1 MRKFKALTVSGNTE
15 QLNVTDYRTNLFKIL
30 ISHTIGN
37 TKIIKYSN
45 YFWFEFFG
53 SLSHTHS
60 HTHTHTEK
68 SKTKSLKS
76 NNLARNVE

>member
-15 QLNVTDYRTNLFKIL
+15 QLNVTDSRTNLFKIL

-45 YFWFEFFG
+45 YFWFEF
-53 SLSHTHS
+53 LVLCLTHIHTY
-60 HTHTHTEK
+60 THREK
-68 SKTKSLKS
+68 PKTKSLKS